1 VSQRDSRARLNA
13 LGDINSRTKLLA
25 RRVRLIL
32 RVKPI
37 PSVSMLLTTALVILP
52 ACAASRARR
61 LMDIHTAEMQLAS
74 TEAWKA
80 ARVRLHAMCP
90 EIPRSMEALERAMSV
105 PNQNGCSLRFLKAS
119 NAPTWDDWHWYWLP
133 PYQIIVAVHDEEL
146 RQRVTPKLY
155 EEYMLAL
162 TRYLAE
168 KADNGEITAGQLKH
182 ALNVGLHWLYGKAQE
197 EELLLQESVYPA
209 NPVDAAIWNRVNNVA
224 AGLGFIATTALVAS
238 GEASGYPATPTN
250 CYVLPTG
257 NRNYS
262 IQCY

>member
-1 VSQRDSRARLNA
+1 MP
-13 LGDINSRTKLLA
+13 G
-25 RRVRLIL
+25 
-32 RVKPI
+32 
-37 PSVSMLLTTALVILP
+37 VSMLLATLLLILP
-52 ACAASRARR
+52 ACSASRARR
-61 LMDIHTAEMQLAS
+61 LMDIQTAEMQQLS

-90 EIPRSMEALERAMSV
+90 EIPRSMEALERAMRV
-105 PNQNGCSLRFLKAS
+105 PNENGCSLRFLKAS

-162 TRYLAE
+162 TRYLAA

-182 ALNVGLHWLYGKAQE
+182 ALNVGLHWLFGKAHE
-197 EELLLQESVYPA
+197 DELLLQESDRAA
-209 NPVDAAIWNRVNNVA
+209 NPTDAALWNRVNNLA
-224 AGLGFIATTALVAS
+224 AGLGFIATTALLAS
-238 GEASGYPATPTN
+238 GEPSEYPATPTN
-250 CYVLPTG
+250 CYVLPTSSH
-257 NRNYS
+257 NYS